1 MLELGPPVNLSSPWL
16 FNPNR
21 HGLQSLSLTYVW
33 SLQGMENGQG
43 HIYNHLQ
50 FFLVY
55 NCQRT
60 NTISGFCAH
69 LEKMTNPFA
78 YNQTNTTSPRAHAN

>member
-1 MLELGPPVNLSSPWL
+1 MLELGPLVNLSSPWL

-21 HGLQSLSLTYVW
+21 HGLQSLSLTHYLVT
-33 SLQGMENGQG
+33 SRYGERTRT
-43 HIYNHLQ
+43 HINHLQ

-55 NCQRT
+55 DCQRT